1 MALME
6 KEFEYKEFKLKTSVE
21 LNIPHISFTTKR
33 VDYHKITTVCEKCDF
48 YKSEYIAT
56 ESIEEC
62 VNQHQK
68 LAIEHIDEYVK
79 EPEPAEVL
87 LLLKL
92 GFV

>member
-1 MALME
+1 MALMK
-6 KEFEYKEFKLKTSVE
+6 KEFEYKGFKLKTSVD

-33 VDYHKITTVCEKCDF
+33 VDYHKITTVCERCDF
-48 YKSEYIAT
+48 YKTSHVDT
-56 ESIEEC
+56 SSIEEY
-62 VNQHQK
+62 VNIHQQH
-68 LAIEHIDEYVK
+68 AIEHIDEYVK